1 MAEIPVTTSNGDNL
15 MTTKRLLVVVLFI
28 TLATPVYGAGK
39 NSCYDTAKNQFELN
53 ECAADDLKEADDE
66 LNRVYKEILKRNAED
81 SVFLDRLKSAQR
93 AWLSF
98 RDAELEALFPDP
110 EKQVAYGSAYPTCYA
125 NWKKKITVQRTQQ
138 LRRWLIATEEG
149 DVCTGSLPVK

>member
-15 MTTKRLLVVVLFI
+15 MTTKRLLVLLLLI
-28 TLATPVYGAGK
+28 TLATPVYGARK
-39 NSCYDTAKNQFELN
+39 NSCYDTAKNQFALN
-53 ECAADDLKEADDE
+53 ECAARELKAADDE
-66 LNRVYKEILKRNAED
+66 LNRVYKEILKRNAKD
-81 SVFLDRLKSAQR
+81 SVFLDRLKAAQR

-149 DVCTGSLPVK
+149 DVCTGLLPVK